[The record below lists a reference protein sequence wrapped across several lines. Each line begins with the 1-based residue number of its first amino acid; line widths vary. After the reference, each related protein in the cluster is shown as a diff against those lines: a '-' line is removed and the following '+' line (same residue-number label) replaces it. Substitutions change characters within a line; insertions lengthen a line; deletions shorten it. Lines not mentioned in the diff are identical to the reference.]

1 MKKNFNNTQFK
12 WTFESIL
19 DNIPTIGT
27 RLYFSAE
34 INSNNFQNS
43 IKDE

>member
-1 MKKNFNNTQFK
+1 MEKNFTNTQFK
-12 WTFESIL
+12 WTFESIS

-34 INSNNFQNS
+34 INSNNFQNN
-43 IKDE
+43 IQ